1 MYRKSE
7 RKAKSSKQFNRGA
20 KKTHRMNMSIM
31 RGGWR
36 L

>member
-1 MYRKSE
+1 MHRRSE
-7 RKAKSSKQFNRGA
+7 RKAKSARRFNKGA
-20 KKTHRMNMSIM
+20 RKTHRKNMSIM

>member
-1 MYRKSE
+1 MHRRSVH
-7 RKAKSSKQFNRGA
+7 KARSASKFNKGA
-20 KKTHRMNMSIM
+20 RKTHRKNISVM

>member
-1 MYRKSE
+1 MHRRSE
-7 RKAKSSKQFNRGA
+7 RKAKSAKRFNKGHS
-20 KKTHRMNMSIM
+20 KTHKKNIQIM